1 MPSVD
6 VVKSHFPKEVP
17 FQKRPGDEAQPLS
30 RQHPARVGEQPKPHG
45 PPRTPKGTVTADE
58 NGTCG
63 PKVGLLLG
71 RKSLPSVLS
80 LSKEVLWGSLRREPR

>member
-6 VVKSHFPKEVP
+6 VVKSRFPKEVP

-30 RQHPARVGEQPKPHG
+30 RQHPARVGEQPKPHT
-45 PPRTPKGTVTADE
+45 PPRTLRSTVAADE
-58 NGTCG
+58 NGACG
-63 PKVGLLLG
+63 LKVGLPLG
-71 RKSLPSVLS
+71 RKSLSSVLS